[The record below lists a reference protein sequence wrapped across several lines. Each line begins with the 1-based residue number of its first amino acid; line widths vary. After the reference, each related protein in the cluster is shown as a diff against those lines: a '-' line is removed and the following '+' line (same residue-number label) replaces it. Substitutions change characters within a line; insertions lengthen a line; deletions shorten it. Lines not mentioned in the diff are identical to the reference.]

1 MHHWNPEDYARN
13 SSGQERWALELMAQ
27 LELQPDD
34 TVLDIGCGDGR
45 HTAWIADQLKGG
57 FALGVDNSAE
67 MIAHARQHHEPGR
80 QGHLRFA
87 IEDASRLPFNAEFSL
102 VFSNAAL
109 HWVKDHRPVLAGIAR
124 ALKPGGRA
132 VLQMGGHGNAAEMIA
147 AFERVCARPEWQDC
161 FVDFERPYGFHRPEE
176 YRCWSV
182 EVGLQPINLQLIP
195 KEMRYYDREGLLGW
209 LRTVWH
215 PYTGKVPDERRPI
228 FLEDVLNDYLKHH
241 PADAKGQ
248 ISVRMVRLQANLVKK
263 AGGER

>member
-1 MHHWNPEDYARN
+1 MHPWNPEDYARN

-45 HTAWIADQLKGG
+45 HTAHIADQLTAGH
-57 FALGVDNSAE
+57 ALGVDCAAE
-67 MIAHARQHHEPGR
+67 MIEYARQHHEPGR
-80 QGHLRFA
+80 QGRLRFSV
-87 IEDASRLPFNAEFSL
+87 EDASSLPYREEFSL

-147 AFERVCARPEWQDC
+147 AFDRVCARAEWKS
-161 FVDFERPYGFHRPEE
+161 DFTDMELPYGFHRPEE
-176 YRCWSV
+176 YRIWCG
-182 EVGLQPINLQLIP
+182 EAGLAALDLRLIP
-195 KEMRYYDREGLLGW
+195 KEMHYENRDGLLGW
-209 LRTVWH
+209 VRTVWH
-215 PYTGKVPDERRPI
+215 PYTARVTQERRPE
-228 FLEDVLNDYLKHH
+228 LLHAVLDDYLKHH

-248 ISVRMVRLQANLVKK
+248 ISVRMVRLQAKLVKK